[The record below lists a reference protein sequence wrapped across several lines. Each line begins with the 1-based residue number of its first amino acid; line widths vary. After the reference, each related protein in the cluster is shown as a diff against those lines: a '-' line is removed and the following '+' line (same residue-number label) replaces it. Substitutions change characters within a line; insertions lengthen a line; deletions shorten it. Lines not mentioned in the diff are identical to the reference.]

1 MEAKIIN
8 TNIEDYGISPFTE
21 TTTPSDLIQ
30 GRITAVHRERYEV
43 VCQHGELGARLK
55 SGIYYSEAANERFP
69 TVGDYVLL
77 QYNPGGDS
85 LIVQTGERRSSFS
98 RSDYSGHGVGF
109 VKNILEQMV
118 AANFDYVF
126 IMASLNYDF
135 NMKRIERYLTM
146 AWQSGAQPVI
156 VLTKSDLSD
165 QVIQQVQQVREIA
178 VGADVFAIS
187 SKTGDGL
194 DELNSYLQ
202 PRKTIVFLGS
212 SGVGKSSLVNALAGE
227 GIMKVAD
234 IREDDSKGR
243 HTTTHRQL
251 TLLNNGVMIIDTPG
265 MRELGLWDADS
276 GISETF
282 SDVEALF
289 HQCKFSDCKH
299 EREPGC
305 AVRQSIESDTLS
317 GDRWQRYLQLKKEN
331 LFVTNKTAYLR
342 EKDKW
347 HKLTVINKR
356 KK

>member
-1 MEAKIIN
+1 MN
-8 TNIEDYGISPFTE
+8 TNIEDYGISPIKESTD
-21 TTTPSDLIQ
+21 PSDPIPA
-30 GRITAVHRERYEV
+30 RITAVHRERYEV
-43 VCQHGELGARLK
+43 VCQHGEIGARLK
-55 SGIYYSEAANERFP
+55 SGIYYNGAADELFP

-77 QYNPGGDS
+77 QYNPSGDS
-85 LIVQTGERRSSFS
+85 LIVKTEERNSSFS
-98 RSDYSGHGVGF
+98 RSDYSGHGVGY
-109 VKNILEQMV
+109 VKSIVEQMV

-146 AWQSGAQPVI
+146 SWQSGAQPVI

-165 QVIQQVQQVREIA
+165 QVSQQLQQVREIA
-178 VGADVFAIS
+178 IGADVFAIS
-187 SKTGDGL
+187 SKTGDGI
-194 DELNSYLQ
+194 DELKSYLQ

-212 SGVGKSSLVNALAGE
+212 SGVGKSTLVNALAEGE
-227 GIMKVAD
+227 IMKVAD

-251 TLLNNGVMIIDTPG
+251 TLLNSGVMVIDTPG

-282 SDVEALF
+282 SDVESLF
-289 HQCKFSDCKH
+289 HQCKFSDCTH

-305 AVRQSIESDTLS
+305 AVKQSIESGALS
-317 GDRWQRYLQLKKEN
+317 EDRWQRYLQLKKEN
-331 LFVTNKTAYLR
+331 LFVTNKAAYLR
-342 EKDKW
+342 EKDKS
-347 HKLTVINKR
+347 HKLAVINKR

>member
-1 MEAKIIN
+1 MN
-8 TNIEDYGISPFTE
+8 TNVEDYGISPIDE
-21 TTTPSDLIQ
+21 TTASSGLIP

-43 VCQHGELGARLK
+43 VCQHGEIGARLK
-55 SGIYYSEAANERFP
+55 SGIYFSGTADERFP

-77 QYNPGGDS
+77 QYNSGGDS
-85 LIVQTGERRSSFS
+85 LIVKTGERKSSFS
-98 RSDYSGHGVGF
+98 RSDYSGHGAAYA
-109 VKNILEQMV
+109 KSILEQLV

-135 NMKRIERYLTM
+135 NVKRIERYLTM

-156 VLTKSDLSD
+156 VLTKADLSH
-165 QVIQQVQQVREIA
+165 QVSEQLQQVREIA
-178 VGADVFAIS
+178 IGADVFAIS

-194 DELNSYLQ
+194 DELKGYLQ

-212 SGVGKSSLVNALAGE
+212 SGVGKSSLVNALAE
-227 GIMKVAD
+227 EEIMKVSG
-234 IREDDSKGR
+234 IREEDSKGR

-251 TLLNNGVMIIDTPG
+251 TLLNNRVMVIDTPG

-289 HQCKFSDCKH
+289 QQCKFADCTH

-305 AVRQSIESDTLS
+305 AVKQSMQNGALNE
-317 GDRWQRYLQLKKEN
+317 DRWQRYLQLKKEN
-331 LFVTNKTAYLR
+331 LFVTNKAAYLR

-347 HKLTVINKR
+347 HKLSVINKR
-356 KK
+356 RK